1 MYMENLANGVKRKAD
16 PGDDYSLEKR
26 KRLGGDFWDVDW
38 NCMNSNSEWSDDETF
53 CIKQA
58 VNSKLH

>member
-1 MYMENLANGVKRKAD
+1 MENLANGVKRKAD
-16 PGDDYSLEKR
+16 PGVDYSLEKR
-26 KRLGGDFWDVDW
+26 ERLGDDFWDVDW
-38 NCMNSNSEWSDDETF
+38 NCMNSNSEWSDDETV